1 MFWEKFL
8 WTSIHFLF
16 LLFIFYFFT
25 YSNQLG
31 MGDTEDVTE
40 PKFLMKIN
48 GNVLLQNS
56 LKNVSLV
63 NFAFFFFIIQ
73 SKKKNYSKKYF

>member
-1 MFWEKFL
+1 
-8 WTSIHFLF
+8 
-16 LLFIFYFFT
+16 
-25 YSNQLG
+25 

-63 NFAFFFFIIQ
+63 NFAFFFFLLFNQKKKIIQ
-73 SKKKNYSKKYF
+73 KNIFNLKGK